1 MSSECGCGS
10 EKLVLITACSGAAN
24 TGLLADQVARALRT
38 AKAGS
43 LTCLAALG
51 AELSGLCGV
60 GAEGGSKPGDRRLPR
75 RLRRQN
81 ICEARHPLRAIRD
94 DRFRGGERKDRNHRR
109 TGRGCRRARSR
120 KALGM
125 WQRLVD
131 WFVFGALAS
140 PALGPGLG
148 ARLLHLRHRKDFFL
162 LVVVIFAISLL
173 RSFFPPEKTKRVLE
187 KVPVLIGNALA
198 ALLGIV
204 TPFCSCSAV
213 PLFIGFIEAG
223 VPLGVTFSF
232 LVSAPMVNEVALIML
247 WGLFGW
253 KIALLYIASGIVV
266 AIVSGIAIGKM
277 KLEKWVEDYVYKIQ
291 SGEAEIE
298 SLTWKDRLQYAWG
311 YVGEIVG
318 KVWPYVL
325 VGIAI
330 GGFMHGYAP
339 ANFLA
344 KYAGPGVWYAV
355 PLAVL
360 IGVPLYS
367 NAAGVIPIVKVLM
380 EKGMA
385 MGTSLS
391 FMMAVTALS
400 LPEAILLRKV
410 LKPKLLAIYFSV
422 VAVGIMLT
430 GYLFNAVIRD
440 PH

>member
-1 MSSECGCGS
+1 
-10 EKLVLITACSGAAN
+10 
-24 TGLLADQVARALRT
+24 
-38 AKAGS
+38 
-43 LTCLAALG
+43 
-51 AELSGLCGV
+51 
-60 GAEGGSKPGDRRLPR
+60 
-75 RLRRQN
+75 
-81 ICEARHPLRAIRD
+81 
-94 DRFRGGERKDRNHRR
+94 
-109 TGRGCRRARSR
+109 
-120 KALGM
+120 M
-125 WQRLVD
+125 WQSFVD
-131 WFVFGALAS
+131 WFVYNTIGLS
-140 PALGPGLG
+140 RSSALGSALDFFIYDT
-148 ARLLHLRHRKDFFL
+148 AKIFFL
-162 LVVVIFAISLL
+162 LVVIIFAISLL
-173 RSFFPPEKTKRVLE
+173 RSFFPPEKTKRPLE
-187 KVPVLIGNALA
+187 KVPVFIGNILA

-223 VPLGVTFSF
+223 VSLGVTFSF

-266 AIVSGIAIGKM
+266 AIMSGNIIGRM
-277 KLEKWVEDYVYKIQ
+277 KLEKWVEEYVYKIR
-291 SGEAEIE
+291 SSEAVVEKPI
-298 SLTWKDRLQYAWG
+298 WKDRFQYAFG

-318 KVWPYVL
+318 RIWPYVL

-339 ANFLA
+339 ADFLV
-344 KYAGPGVWYAV
+344 KYAGPRVWYAV

-385 MGTSLS
+385 MGTALS

-410 LKPKLLAIYFSV
+410 LKPKLLTIYFSV

-430 GYLFNAVIRD
+430 GYLFNEVI
-440 PH
+440 H